1 MTASRREAQNDP
13 ARRARLKELVGLHT
27 RPVIASVLDR
37 PHLEAFIESSAQ
49 FCFLA
54 QTDLIELETAIARIH
69 DRPRKVVFVNI
80 DSIVGLAQD
89 RGGVDYLARLGA
101 DGLLTTRGS
110 LIPRAQEAG
119 LLTVQK
125 LFITDRSNIQRGV
138 AAVHGAKPDLLQL
151 MPAPVLPFVAGH
163 EIMRIR
169 PVVASGF
176 VTSPTEVEAALSHGA
191 VAVSTSTP
199 KLWEYER
206 ASEQRTRPQPSRE

>member
-1 MTASRREAQNDP
+1 MDPGRRQ
-13 ARRARLKELVGLHT
+13 RLKRLVGLHA

-37 PHLEAFIESSAQ
+37 SHLEAFIDSSAQ

-54 QTDLIELETAIARIH
+54 QTDLIELEAAIARIH
-69 DRPRKVVFVNI
+69 ERPNKAVFVNI

-110 LIPRAQEAG
+110 LIPRAQDAG

-138 AAVHGAKPDLLQL
+138 AAVQGSKPDLLQL
-151 MPAPVLPFVAGH
+151 MPAPVLPFVANH

-169 PVVASGF
+169 PVIASGF
-176 VTSPTEVEAALSHGA
+176 VTDSTEIEAALSHGA
-191 VAVSTSTP
+191 VGVSSSSP

-206 ASEQRTRPQPSRE
+206 AS

>member
-1 MTASRREAQNDP
+1 M
-13 ARRARLKELVGLHT
+13 
-27 RPVIASVLDR
+27 
-37 PHLEAFIESSAQ
+37 

-54 QTDLIELETAIARIH
+54 QTDLIELEGAITRIH
-69 DRPRKVVFVNI
+69 EQPNKFVFVNI
-80 DSIVGLAQD
+80 DSILGLAQD

-138 AAVHGAKPDLLQL
+138 AAVQGSKPDLLQV
-151 MPAPVLPFVAGH
+151 MPAPVLPFVADH

-169 PVVASGF
+169 PVIAAGF
-176 VTSPTEVEAALSHGA
+176 VTDSERVESALTHGA
-191 VAVSTSTP
+191 TGVSTSTP
-199 KLWEYER
+199 AVWEYER
-206 ASEQRTRPQPSRE
+206 RA